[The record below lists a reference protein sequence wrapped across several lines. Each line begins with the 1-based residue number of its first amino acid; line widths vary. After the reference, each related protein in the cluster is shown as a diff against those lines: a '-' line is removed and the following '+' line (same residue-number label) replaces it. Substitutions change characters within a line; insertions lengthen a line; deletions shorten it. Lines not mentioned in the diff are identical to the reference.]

1 MFYEIDTKWEDNK
14 LGLLIKDEEKKI
26 EEEDKKIKKKKKTKK
41 IKNVDIYMMVLD
53 EIINAKN
60 ILIEKK
66 GKNKMNKYY
75 YPILK
80 THKIIERNEEERRQR
95 ILEEKMKEMDKIR
108 FENERRTLKEED
120 INIYK
125 GEDDPKSNS
134 EEESSE
140 YD

>member
-1 MFYEIDTKWEDNK
+1 
-14 LGLLIKDEEKKI
+14 
-26 EEEDKKIKKKKKTKK
+26 
-41 IKNVDIYMMVLD
+41 MMVLD

-60 ILIEKK
+60 ILIVKK

-125 GEDDPKSNS
+125 GEDEPKSNS

>member
-1 MFYEIDTKWEDNK
+1 MI
-14 LGLLIKDEEKKI
+14 
-26 EEEDKKIKKKKKTKK
+26 
-41 IKNVDIYMMVLD
+41 VLD

-60 ILIEKK
+60 ILFQKK
-66 GKNKMNKYY
+66 SKNKVNIYY

-80 THKIIERNEEERRQR
+80 THKIIERNEEERKQKL
-95 ILEEKMKEMDKIR
+95 IEEKRKAMDKLR
-108 FENERRTLKEED
+108 YEKERRTLKEED

-125 GEDDPKSNS
+125 EEDAPKSNT